1 MEKILKYSIF
11 AIIGLFAVALIVQL
25 ISAFINPAY
34 YGYGYGGMM
43 GYGYGGMMGY
53 GYGGMMGFGMLGGV
67 IFLIIFVVIIAALFE
82 QTGTRT
88 QVDSLELLNKRYAS
102 GAITREEYLEKKKDL
117 E

>member
-34 YGYGYGGMM
+34 YSYGYGYR
-43 GYGYGGMMGY
+43 GMMGY

-67 IFLIIFVVIIAALFE
+67 IFLIIFVVIIAALLE

-102 GAITREEYLEKKKDL
+102 GAVTREEYLEKKKDL